1 MRRRKTFSDTSV
13 SYAAVGC
20 TQSGDVMVF
29 PPTGFRATHDECRL
43 GSGAERFEVASAAL
57 MTWGVLRG
65 AHLSAV
71 QVVDGDAT
79 GYQGL
84 LFTPFQAPLAPDTEP
99 EEILYS
105 AAGEPYLSAG
115 QTIEVAG
122 VFRPASGTQSYRII
136 YVIRE
141 PRRIGYAWGTLDST
155 PVTGEELFWVQ
166 WHEDDSVVLSVR
178 TVTQIALGRRWA
190 LVTPI
195 IRLRQWLTR
204 RQYVRSLLPARAA

>member
-29 PPTGFRATHDECRL
+29 PPTGFRSTHDEFRL
-43 GSGAERFEVASAAL
+43 GSGEERFETASASL

-65 AHLSAV
+65 AHLRV
-71 QVVDGDAT
+71 VRVVDGDAT

-84 LFTPFQAPLAPDTEP
+84 LFTPFQVPLAKDSGP
-99 EEILYS
+99 EETVYS
-105 AAGEPYLSAG
+105 ATGEAYLSAG
-115 QTIEVAG
+115 QSVEVAG
-122 VFRPASGTQSYRII
+122 VFSPASATQFYRVI

-141 PRRIGYAWGTLDST
+141 PRRVGYAWGTLDSS
-155 PVTGEELFWVQ
+155 PVVGEELFWVE
-166 WHEDDSVVLSVR
+166 WRDDDSVVLSVR
-178 TVTQIALGRRWA
+178 TVTQIAAGRSWA
-190 LVTPI
+190 MAAPL
-195 IRLRQWLTR
+195 IRLRQWMAR